1 VKYQLVSLSTAMP
14 QTLQAALYGMLG
26 KDNSYV
32 KAVRD
37 TIIAGGNNAF
47 RALYIGACMGAKY
60 GIDGIPEEWV
70 NKLINKEELMDSCLK
85 LAEIMK

>member
-1 VKYQLVSLSTAMP
+1 MP

-37 TIIAGGNNAF
+37 AIIAGGNGSF
-47 RALYIGACMGAKY
+47 RAFYVGACMGAKY

-70 NKLINKEELMDSCLK
+70 EKLINKEELMDSCLK

>member
-1 VKYQLVSLSTAMP
+1 MP

-37 TIIAGGNNAF
+37 TIIAGGNSGF
-47 RALYIGACMGAKY
+47 RALYVGACMGAKY
-60 GIDGIPEEWV
+60 GIDGIPEDWV
-70 NKLINKEELMDSCLK
+70 AKVTSRDEILFSSLN

>member
-1 VKYQLVSLSTAMP
+1 MP

-37 TIIAGGNNAF
+37 TIIAGGNSAF
-47 RALYIGACMGAKY
+47 RALYVGACMGAKY
-60 GIDGIPEEWV
+60 GIDGIPEDWV
-70 NKLINKEELMDSCLK
+70 AKVNYKDELLDSCLK
-85 LAEIMK
+85 LVEIMK

>member
-1 VKYQLVSLSTAMP
+1 MP

-37 TIIAGGNNAF
+37 TIIAGGNSAF
-47 RALYIGACMGAKY
+47 RALYVGACMGAKH

-70 NKLINKEELMDSCLK
+70 AKVNYKDELLDSCLK
-85 LAEIMK
+85 LVEIMK